1 VSDSR
6 KVSLSQLTGVVGAG
20 NCSIEPGELAAYA
33 VDGMRPAAVARPA
46 SQGEAVELVRY
57 AIAEKL
63 AVVPCGARTK
73 LGMAMPPRQYD
84 LAIDVSRLNTL
95 VAYDPADLTVS
106 VSAGMP
112 LRDLQAI
119 LAPHRQQLP
128 LTVPFASSATV
139 GGTLATGVDSPL
151 RQLYGTAKD
160 FVLGMEFITGEGVAA
175 KGGGRV
181 VKNVTGYD
189 LHKLF
194 IGSMGTLG
202 IMTRVNFKTFPM
214 PAERRGF
221 MAAFPAAAQAL
232 AMLRRIAE
240 SPLAPETLEV
250 ADLRLAEIL
259 SRNLLIGSGDRSSA
273 AGWALLA
280 GFSGRGEVLERYAR
294 DLTRMAEKTQ
304 ASACRVADERERA
317 EMWARLSEAIPL
329 LLESSPA
336 ATIIEITTVPSE
348 FGKVLEQVRQIAER
362 HALQTAK
369 LVRAAGVIYFA
380 LLPVTK
386 DAKSIEQLAGACEEI
401 FKGAEN
407 DGYRAVV
414 PWCPLELKSRLNIW
428 GRAENDFPLMQKV
441 KSAFDPHGIFGPGRF
456 VGGL

>member
-1 VSDSR
+1 
-6 KVSLSQLTGVVGAG
+6 
-20 NCSIEPGELAAYA
+20 
-33 VDGMRPAAVARPA
+33 MR
-46 SQGEAVELVRY
+46 L
-57 AIAEKL
+57 
-63 AVVPCGARTK
+63 C
-73 LGMAMPPRQYD
+73 
-84 LAIDVSRLNTL
+84 
-95 VAYDPADLTVS
+95 
-106 VSAGMP
+106 
-112 LRDLQAI
+112 DLQAT
-119 LAPHRQQLP
+119 LKQHSQQLP
-128 LTVPFASSATV
+128 LAVPFASSATV
-139 GGTLATGVDSPL
+139 GGTLAAGVDSPL

-160 FVLGMEFITGEGVAA
+160 FVLGMQFITGEGVVA
-175 KGGGRV
+175 KSGGRV

-194 IGSMGTLG
+194 ISSMGTLG
-202 IMTRVNFKTFPM
+202 IITRVNFKTFPM

-221 MAAFPAAAQAL
+221 LASFGKAAQAL
-232 AMLRRIAE
+232 TMMRQISE
-240 SPLAPETLEV
+240 SPLAPDTLEIV
-250 ADLRLAEIL
+250 DSRLAEIL
-259 SRNLLIGSGDRSSA
+259 SRDPPIGSGNRPA
-273 AGWALLA
+273 AAEWTLFAE
-280 GFSGRGEVLERYAR
+280 FSGRGEVLERYAR
-294 DLTRMAEKTQ
+294 DLNRMAEETQ
-304 ASACRVADERERA
+304 ASACRVMDENERSA
-317 EMWARLSEAIPL
+317 MWMRLSEAIPL
-329 LLESSPA
+329 LLESSAA
-336 ATIIEITTVPSE
+336 ATIIKITAAPSE
-348 FGKVLEQVRQIAER
+348 IERVLEHARQIAER